1 MTDTDL
7 RASLKRVATTLKDA
21 DVRFMLGGGYATWA
35 RGGPE
40 PEHDVDFFVREQDAD
55 EVLAI
60 LEGAG
65 FRPERPAEDWLVKVY
80 DGDNLIDLIHHP
92 VNRPVTDEMLDRAD
106 ELSVDSV
113 YMPVMSATDILVGK
127 LLALGEQDCD
137 MTSALDTSRSL
148 REQIDWARVR
158 QEAGETAYAAA
169 FLVLV
174 ERLGIVEPAP

>member
-1 MTDTDL
+1 M
-7 RASLKRVATTLKDA
+7 LKDA

-55 EVLAI
+55 RVLEI
-60 LEGAG
+60 LSEAG
-65 FRPERPAEDWLVKVY
+65 LRPERPPEDWLVKVY

-92 VNRPVTDEMLDRAD
+92 VNLPVTDEMLHRAD

-113 YMPVMSATDILVGK
+113 YMPVMSATDILLGK

-137 MTSALDTSRSL
+137 LTSPLDTSRSL
-148 REQIDWARVR
+148 REQIDWARIR
-158 QEAGETAYAAA
+158 EEAGHTPYVAA
-169 FLVLV
+169 FLVLL
-174 ERLGIVEPAP
+174 ERLGVVEPVEKVQTE